1 MVPVLVAVR
10 ESVAPTQMGVLLLAT
25 GAAGV
30 DLTVTEVVPAVLVH
44 PKEVAVTEYVPP

>member
-10 ESVAPTQMGVLLLAT
+10 ESVAPTQTGVLLDAV

-30 DLTVTEVVPAVLVH
+30 RFTVTDVVPAVLVH
-44 PKEVAVTEYVPP
+44 PDVVVVTE